1 MYSRVDGGFA
11 CVAFIA
17 GFGLIAFRD
26 SYGIRPLVIGSRSVN
41 DGKETDYMVASESV
55 ALKYLN
61 AKPHNI
67 EDIAPGEAVI
77 IEKGK
82 APQHRRVAQQ
92 KSYAP
97 DAFELVYFA

>member
-1 MYSRVDGGFA
+1 MYARVDGGFA

-26 SYGIRPLVIGSRSVN
+26 SYGIRPLVIGSRSIC
-41 DGKETDYMVASESV
+41 GQETDYMVASESV
-55 ALKYLN
+55 ALKHLG
-61 AKPHNI
+61 ASPR
-67 EDIAPGEAVI
+67 DIKDIGPGTAVI

-82 APQHRRVAQQ
+82 MPQYEQVAAM